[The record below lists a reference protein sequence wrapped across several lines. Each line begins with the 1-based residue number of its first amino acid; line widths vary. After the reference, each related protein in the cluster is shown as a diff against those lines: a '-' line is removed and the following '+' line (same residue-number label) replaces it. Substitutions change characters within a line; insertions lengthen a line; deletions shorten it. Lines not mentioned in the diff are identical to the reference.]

1 MRDAVTRFKIIKNQT
16 PVSFAEV
23 WPLTGRTHQI
33 RVHMQSVGHPVV
45 ADPLYANTRESL
57 LGFKRLALHASR
69 VVFNDMSGQS
79 VEVKAPFPED
89 FEKAMG
95 ELGVQSF

>member
-1 MRDAVTRFKIIKNQT
+1 
-16 PVSFAEV
+16 
-23 WPLTGRTHQI
+23 
-33 RVHMQSVGHPVV
+33 
-45 ADPLYANTRESL
+45 